1 MQNLLQN
8 FYSCVKTFK
17 ILSQNVLKYL
27 NLTLSLVLNKNH
39 TIPPLQIPLISLL
52 SGHTSWM
59 HFPKEIVEQNFV
71 KIWPHKTIP
80 LPIHIF
86 LSFNYIENEH
96 WDGKMQND
104 NTIALIPKS
113 NMKDLCLKTRM
124 VSSGISQYY
133 LYIILPDNVLII
145 SFDTWKLYSEVLE
158 SVGKLEI
165 ICNTMS
171 PYYSS
176 VLKTFRG

>member
-1 MQNLLQN
+1 MQN
-8 FYSCVKTFK
+8 FYSWVKTFK

-27 NLTLSLVLNKNH
+27 NLTLLLVLNKNH

-86 LSFNYIENEH
+86 LSFNYIENEL
-96 WDGKMQND
+96 WDDKTQND

-113 NMKDLCLKTRM
+113 NMKDLYLKTRI
-124 VSSGISQYY
+124 VALGTSQCYWY
-133 LYIILPDNVLII
+133 EIVPYNIARLVI
-145 SFDTWKLYSEVLE
+145 WKFHSTVMRSY
-158 SVGKLEI
+158 
-165 ICNTMS
+165 
-171 PYYSS
+171 
-176 VLKTFRG
+176 

>member
-1 MQNLLQN
+1 MKHHFRYILLTRQDILQNLLQN

-27 NLTLSLVLNKNH
+27 NLTLSLVQNKNH

-59 HFPKEIVEQNFV
+59 HFPKEIVELNFV

-86 LSFNYIENEH
+86 LSFNYIENEL
-96 WDGKMQND
+96 WDDKTQND

-113 NMKDLCLKTRM
+113 NMKDLCFKNQNSWIFLTVFK
-124 VSSGISQYY
+124 
-133 LYIILPDNVLII
+133 
-145 SFDTWKLYSEVLE
+145 
-158 SVGKLEI
+158 
-165 ICNTMS
+165 
-171 PYYSS
+171 
-176 VLKTFRG
+176 

>member
-1 MQNLLQN
+1 
-8 FYSCVKTFK
+8 
-17 ILSQNVLKYL
+17 
-27 NLTLSLVLNKNH
+27 
-39 TIPPLQIPLISLL
+39 
-52 SGHTSWM
+52 
-59 HFPKEIVEQNFV
+59 
-71 KIWPHKTIP
+71 
-80 LPIHIF
+80 
-86 LSFNYIENEH
+86 
-96 WDGKMQND
+96 MQND

-145 SFDTWKLYSEVLE
+145 SFDKLYSEVLE